1 MCAKEIWRVYVCVC
15 NVYVC
20 NVYVCVCYVCV
31 CVCVDGEKGQMEKD
45 RTFFSFSSSLFFSS
59 LSSPSLFSSPS
70 PFVYVYV

>member
-1 MCAKEIWRVYVCVC
+1 MCVCVMC
-15 NVYVC
+15 MCVMC
-20 NVYVCVCYVCV
+20 MCVCAMCV